1 VLSFIKYTVS
11 FPIKELKAAVSTDYS
26 KHRQYKRGSQMEQA
40 HLEEIE
46 KIIYGLRLP
55 KNSEYYEPGVGFS
68 CKAND
73 VGLDA
78 YVECLEMYS
87 STCPFSVSYA
97 HSYYCKCPSR
107 IYIAKE
113 LKK

>member
-40 HLEEIE
+40 HLKEIE

-68 CKAND
+68 CKAKD
-73 VGLDA
+73 IGLDA

-87 STCPFSVSYA
+87 STCPFSLSYGC
-97 HSYYCKCPSR
+97 SSYCKCPSR